1 MHQKLANLSFSNV
14 LKYLA
19 KEDAVVSPTS
29 GMPNELMNISKVGDL
44 EASIL
49 SKRLS
54 IDFSPNPSRLFNSL
68 SYFFSLKRSATSF
81 TYLS

>member
-1 MHQKLANLSFSNV
+1 MHQNLPTLSFSNV

-49 SKRLS
+49 SK
-54 IDFSPNPSRLFNSL
+54 D
-68 SYFFSLKRSATSF
+68 YQ
-81 TYLS
+81 